1 MPRVPVHLLQ
11 VSSQGDLISY
21 SYVDQTLRLF
31 SINGQPLAV
40 ADTNERVYTALFSED
55 GHVLVTGG
63 DRQLC
68 IRNTHDFAILRRDK
82 DPNMPTI
89 RSLAT
94 TADEQHLLVGLQT
107 GVMLVYALDAKILRD
122 KTLQKLTDLG
132 F

>member
-1 MPRVPVHLLQ
+1 MPRAPVHLLQ
-11 VSSQGDLISY
+11 LSSQGDLISY

-31 SINGQPLAV
+31 SINGQPLAA
-40 ADTNERVYTALFSED
+40 ADTNERVYAALFSED

-68 IRNTHDFAILRRDK
+68 IRSTHDFAILKRDK
-82 DPNMPTI
+82 NPQSTI

-94 TADEQHLLVGLQT
+94 TTDEQHLLVGLQT
-107 GVMLVYALDAKILRD
+107 GQMLVYALDAKFLRD